1 MSQTVAS
8 TLSPPGV
15 SSADFELYEQIAS
28 GLERDG
34 YVVLP
39 GALPGNIANSLLD
52 YLAEQEQAD
61 FHRAAIGR
69 GLDEMRNSF
78 VRRDRIRWIEEGEAG
93 SQTWLQWANALRL
106 YLNRRLFLGLFSFE
120 SHFSFYQ
127 PGDFYKTHLD
137 AFRGESNRVL
147 SLVTYLNRGWEPDQ
161 GGELVIYGKGDGDGN
176 GEGKE
181 QEREKE
187 LLTVQ
192 PGFATLVLFLSE
204 EFPHEVRPTRRE
216 RFAVAGWYRVNGSV
230 NEQIDPPR

>member
-1 MSQTVAS
+1 MNQTVAS
-8 TLSPPGV
+8 PSLPPGA
-15 SSADFELYEQIAS
+15 SPADCELYELIAS
-28 GLERDG
+28 GLEKDG

-39 GALPGNIANSLLD
+39 GALPEAVANSLLD
-52 YLAEQEQAD
+52 YLAGQEQAD

-93 SQTWLQWANALRL
+93 SQTWLQWANALRV

-127 PGDFYKTHLD
+127 PGDFYKKHLD

-161 GGELVIYGKGDGDGN
+161 GGELLIYTQE
-176 GEGKE
+176 GEGLEGEE
-181 QEREKE
+181 QEGMREEE

>member
-1 MSQTVAS
+1 MVLP
-8 TLSPPGV
+8 LSHSFQPTPAIG
-15 SSADFELYEQIAS
+15 DLYEQIAL

-39 GALPGNIANSLLD
+39 AALPEAVADSLLD
-52 YLAEQEQAD
+52 YLAEQEKAD

-69 GLDEMRNSF
+69 GNEEMHNSF
-78 VRRDRIRWIEEGEAG
+78 VRRDRIRWIEETEPG
-93 SQTWLQWANALRL
+93 SQLWLRWAHDLRV

-127 PGDFYKTHLD
+127 AGDFYRKHLD

-147 SLVTYLNRGWEPDQ
+147 SLVTYLNRGWQSDQ
-161 GGELVIYGKGDGDGN
+161 GGELVLFKPDG
-176 GEGKE
+176 EE
-181 QEREKE
+181 E
-187 LLTVQ
+187 LLMVQ

-204 EFPHEVRPTRRE
+204 EFPHEVRPTNRD
-216 RFAVAGWYRVNGSV
+216 RFAVAGWFRVNGSI

>member
-1 MSQTVAS
+1 MTDTNPSLLRPV
-8 TLSPPGV
+8 SPWPDNT
-15 SSADFELYEQIAS
+15 ALYEQIAS
-28 GLERDG
+28 GLERHG

-39 GALPGNIANSLLD
+39 GALPEAVANSLLD

-69 GLDEMRNSF
+69 GVDEMRNSF
-78 VRRDRIRWIEEGEAG
+78 IRRDRIRWIEEGDAG
-93 SQTWLQWANALRL
+93 SQIWLQWAHALRV

-127 PGDFYKTHLD
+127 PGDFYKKHLD

-161 GGELVIYGKGDGDGN
+161 GGELLIYAEDGA
-176 GEGKE
+176 E
-181 QEREKE
+181 E

-204 EFPHEVRPTRRE
+204 QFPHEVRPTQRE

>member
-1 MSQTVAS
+1 MPGAS
-8 TLSPPGV
+8 P
-15 SSADFELYEQIAS
+15 ADFELYEQIAS

-39 GALPGNIANSLLD
+39 GALPEVVANSLLD

-93 SQTWLQWANALRL
+93 SETWLQWAHALRV

-127 PGDFYKTHLD
+127 PGDFYKKHLD

-161 GGELVIYGKGDGDGN
+161 GGELLIYGEASGEGN
-176 GEGKE
+176 GRES
-181 QEREKE
+181 EKE

-230 NEQIDPPR
+230 NEAIDPPR

>member
-1 MSQTVAS
+1 M
-8 TLSPPGV
+8 L
-15 SSADFELYEQIAS
+15 LII
-28 GLERDG
+28 G

-39 GALPGNIANSLLD
+39 GALPEAVANSLLD

-69 GLDEMRNSF
+69 GVDEMRNSF
-78 VRRDRIRWIEEGEAG
+78 IRRDRIRWIEEGDAG
-93 SQTWLQWANALRL
+93 SQIWLQWAHALRV

-127 PGDFYKTHLD
+127 PGDFYKKHLD

-161 GGELVIYGKGDGDGN
+161 GGELLIYAEDGA
-176 GEGKE
+176 E
-181 QEREKE
+181 E

-204 EFPHEVRPTRRE
+204 QFPHEVRPTQRE